1 MARWVRV
8 HTERE
13 RLPSVLAAFEEEGVL
28 PRVLEGAAGG
38 RVVEAVVEEA
48 RLDRV
53 LARLR
58 LALGEGDL
66 AVVGEAEWV
75 YPALEPAS
83 ERTPLEELEP
93 RLVRAARVGPVFLL
107 LTALSALVAFFG
119 LFRDDPVLLVASM
132 ITAPLMAPLVAL
144 ALAGLERHR
153 RLFRQ
158 AAWAILAG
166 FALAFAVG
174 AGLAAFI
181 PGEPSAAMR
190 LRSAPNLADLALALS
205 AGTMAALAYVASLA
219 EALVGVMVAIALLP
233 PAVNAGML
241 LVWNQAP
248 AALGSALLLL
258 VNAAAILFASSVA
271 FAVAFR
277 WSFRK
282 VFLPALLWL
291 LIAGGLFLA
300 RRL

>member
-8 HTERE
+8 HTEEE
-13 RLPSVLAAFEEEGVL
+13 RLPSVLAAFEEEGVE
-28 PRVLEGAAGG
+28 PRVLEGAGGG

-53 LARLR
+53 LTRLR
-58 LALGEGDL
+58 LALGEADL
-66 AVVGEAEWV
+66 AVVSEAEWV
-75 YPALEPAS
+75 YPEPAPPP
-83 ERTPLEELEP
+83 EKAPLEALEP
-93 RLVRAARVGPVFLL
+93 RLTRAARVGPVFLL

-119 LFRDDPVLLVASM
+119 LLRDDPVLLVASM

-144 ALAGLERHR
+144 ALAGLERHK

-158 AAWAILAG
+158 SAEAALVG
-166 FALAFAVG
+166 FLIAFGVG
-174 AGLAAFI
+174 ALLALGI
-181 PGEPSAAMR
+181 GGEPSPAMW

-205 AGTMAALAYVASLA
+205 AGTMAALAYVAELA
-219 EALVGVMVAIALLP
+219 EALIGVMVAIALLP

-241 LVWNQAP
+241 LVWGEAT
-248 AALGSALLLL
+248 AALGSVLLLF
-258 VNAAAILFASSVA
+258 VNAAAILFASSVT

-291 LIAGGLFLA
+291 LLAGGLYLA